1 MNFLIFKFV
10 NMYSLKRQLVPHL
23 EVEYNSYDMN
33 ITKIQDE
40 LFKHIF
46 MCN

>member
-1 MNFLIFKFV
+1 ML
-10 NMYSLKRQLVPHL
+10 HL

-33 ITKIQDE
+33 IIKIQDE
-40 LFKHIF
+40 LFNCIY